1 MKCNRLSFIR
11 LSGLA
16 SGWQVLRAKR
26 EQLKIR
32 MKRTV
37 LIALASILW
46 TPALR
51 TSAAFAA
58 GPSAGISAG
67 VVASPLPALSGA
79 AGNARSFPSVPDT
92 VSVSVPGSDSVAAP
106 AAAPVPDTVSAP
118 ESSAPMTLDACMRY
132 AVEHS
137 PAVRRQDYANR
148 NYRQDY
154 IASVS
159 ALVPS
164 VNGAVS
170 ASTSFGRSVDPETN
184 TYTDVSNFDNSYSA
198 SGQMPLFAG
207 LTGINTVRAAKVMRL
222 QGVEELQLARDEV
235 ALRTMEAYFDVVYY
249 TGSVRLARE
258 QLETSAAELAKS
270 RKLLEL
276 GLKSAADVAE
286 VESQCASDDY
296 LVTQQENN
304 LALAEIALSEAMNY
318 PADRPLVIDTDIAV
332 GTPAGT
338 VPFDD
343 VLAYALDNHPKALA
357 AGYDV
362 RHSRLQFS
370 VAKGNL
376 YPSISVGG
384 GYSTNFF
391 MNLDD
396 RTQYAAFPAQFRDN
410 RGYYFSAQLS
420 IPIFGG
426 LSRRTSLNR
435 ARNNWRIAEL
445 RRVETLRALQSEIAQ
460 AYQQMLGYGKE
471 FVQASKKSD
480 AAQLAYD
487 AVAGKY
493 ERGMVSALDLQ
504 TAADKLLQARS
515 ERLRARLQYIV
526 RVRLVEYYNGEPLI
540 R

>member
-16 SGWQVLRAKR
+16 SGWRVLRAKR

-154 IASVS
+154 IASVA

>member
-92 VSVSVPGSDSVAAP
+92 VSVSAPGSDSVAAP

-154 IASVS
+154 IASVA

-504 TAADKLLQARS
+504 TASDKLLQARA
-515 ERLRARLQYIV
+515 ERIRTRLQYIIKT
-526 RVRLVEYYNGEPLI
+526 RLVEYYNGEPLI

>member
-58 GPSAGISAG
+58 GPSAG
-67 VVASPLPALSGA
+67 VVAFPLPALSGA

-106 AAAPVPDTVSAP
+106 GAAPVPDTVSAP

-154 IASVS
+154 IASVA

-207 LTGINTVRAAKVMRL
+207 LTGINTVRAATGMRL

-332 GTPAGT
+332 ATPAGT

>member
-137 PAVRRQDYANR
+137 PAVRRQDYANC

-154 IASVS
+154 IASVA

-426 LSRRTSLNR
+426 LSRRASLNR